1 MIHESLK
8 EFLEHSGMAEKEFAK
23 KLGVSIA
30 YVSMLKRGQ
39 RRPSAKLARKIEA
52 MTGIPFRRLLLPDE
66 NNKIRDFV
74 LK

>member
-8 EFLEHSGMAEKEFAK
+8 EYLEHKGMAEKEFAK

-30 YVSMLKRGQ
+30 YISLLRRGL
-39 RRPSAKLARKIEA
+39 RRPSAKLARKIEV

-66 NNKIRDFV
+66 KGKVRN
-74 LK
+74 